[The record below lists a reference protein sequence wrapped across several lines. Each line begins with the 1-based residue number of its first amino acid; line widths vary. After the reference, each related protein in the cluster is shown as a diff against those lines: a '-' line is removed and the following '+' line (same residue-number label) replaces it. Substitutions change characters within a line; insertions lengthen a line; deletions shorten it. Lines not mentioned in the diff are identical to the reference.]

1 MTMLSHTDKH
11 DKKQLSILIPTYNDA
26 CYNIV
31 EELHRQAC
39 EADIDYEIIVADD
52 GSTDE
57 NTIQTNA
64 RINNIPQCSYITRN
78 ENRGRAAIRNFLAN
92 TARYDRLLFMD
103 CDMALP
109 DNLFISRYINEIN
122 DEADV
127 IDGHTRIHTDDE
139 TWGRNLRYI
148 TERAAAPMH
157 SVEMRQRT
165 PYQSFA
171 TANFMIRRETMLAHP
186 FDERFK
192 FYGYEDVLLGKEL
205 YLCGAR
211 IKHIDNPVL
220 FKDYEPNGSF
230 VAKTEEA
237 MHTLHRFKTELQGY
251 SRLLTLENKLRHI
264 APAIRLWHMLFG
276 KAERRILTGSSPNM
290 TIFNLYRLGYYL
302 SIKE

>member
-1 MTMLSHTDKH
+1 M
-11 DKKQLSILIPTYNDA
+11 
-26 CYNIV
+26 
-31 EELHRQAC
+31 
-39 EADIDYEIIVADD
+39 
-52 GSTDE
+52 
-57 NTIQTNA
+57 
-64 RINNIPQCSYITRN
+64 
-78 ENRGRAAIRNFLAN
+78 
-92 TARYDRLLFMD
+92 
-103 CDMALP
+103 
-109 DNLFISRYINEIN
+109 
-122 DEADV
+122 
-127 IDGHTRIHTDDE
+127 IDGHTCIHTDDE

-157 SVEMRQRT
+157 SVEMRQKT

-186 FDERFK
+186 FDERFR
-192 FYGYEDVLLGKEL
+192 FHGYEDVLLGKEL
-205 YLCGAR
+205 YLCGAQ

-237 MHTLHRFKTELQGY
+237 MHTLHRFKIELQGY

-290 TIFNLYRLGYYL
+290 TIFNLYRLGYYM